1 MMKNFLLIIS
11 SVLLLISLIPYSFLR
26 AQNLDS
32 TKITEGVLDTTTE
45 AVYVIDTTYLPSRAK
60 HIFTS
65 ISSVDDPFVSTKFF
79 LGFGIAEIV
88 QTEIPITIG
97 EFNRTIKFDPD
108 IFYSTGGVEFQYAVK
123 NWAAINIKVYGLAR
137 LGNNFLS
144 LASEGVSAASNFS
157 IGWLFRIA
165 ENKNLMFSGSIALN
179 TTDLTFID
187 LIARTDTT
195 ITQIDTLIQRQ
206 VITDYQ
212 ILTTQADLRFAI
224 KFSDVFGMLTR
235 LSGGVGEVY
244 AAENR
249 SQFQY
254 NFGLV
259 LSIDLRNW
267 IHIPFGVGLGGT
279 IISNDWRFS
288 DAKPPVY
295 SGNINIAFY
304 NRNDFTLGVEN
315 FIQIIEP
322 QQYNQTLNFL
332 YTRIYISYYF

>member
-1 MMKNFLLIIS
+1 MKEITKLLPLLFFLS
-11 SVLLLISLIPYSFLR
+11 CISLTSFTS
-26 AQNLDS
+26 AQESDS
-32 TKITEGVLDTTTE
+32 TEVL
-45 AVYVIDTTYLPSRAK
+45 IQISDTTYLPSRGN

-65 ISSVDDPFVSTKFF
+65 ISTVDDPFVSTKFH
-79 LGFGIAEIV
+79 LGFGIAEMV
-88 QTEIPITIG
+88 ETEIPITIG
-97 EFNRTIKFDPD
+97 DFNRTIKFEPD
-108 IFYSTGGVEFQYAVK
+108 IFYSTGGVEFQYAIR
-123 NWAAINIKVYGLAR
+123 NWAAVNIKAYGLAR

-144 LASEGVSAASNFS
+144 LASEGVSAASSFN

-165 ENKNLMFSGSIALN
+165 ENEDLMFSASISLN

-187 LIARTDTT
+187 ILGREDTT
-195 ITQIDTLIQRQ
+195 ITQIDTIINRQ
-206 VITDYQ
+206 IVSDYQ
-212 ILTTQADLRFAI
+212 SLTTQTDVRFAVR
-224 KFSDVFGMLTR
+224 FSSVFGLITK
-235 LSGGVGEVY
+235 LSGGFGEVY

-254 NFGLV
+254 NFGMA

-279 IISNDWRFS
+279 LISNDWRFN

-315 FIQIIEP
+315 FIQFIEP
-322 QQYNQTLNFL
+322 QEYEQTFKFL